1 MAMPNKVE
9 SPATIRIAVS
19 RQNPLPARDAAL
31 FHLVPAVRVAARFA
45 AFGFLLARRRRPR
58 TCRRFSDAVKEGGDD
73 GVDHLMAGGA
83 TVALPATRVIRHICT
98 GNEFCIRRKEILV
111 V

>member
-1 MAMPNKVE
+1 MPNKVE

-31 FHLVPAVRVAARFA
+31 FQLVPAVRVAARLA

-58 TCRRFSDAVKEGGDD
+58 TGRRFSDAVKEGGDD
-73 GVDHLMAGGA
+73 
-83 TVALPATRVIRHICT
+83 
-98 GNEFCIRRKEILV
+98 
-111 V
+111 